1 MKRTKSG
8 LYIRIFSFLLAL
20 IAAVS
25 VFTGCAQK
33 VGSYSVDSRTVVT
46 VSGFDVSFDEY
57 KYFYYNHMMDL
68 KNEGVTDFDNAEN
81 IQMIKDRVETSLRK
95 KYTVMTLI
103 KEYKISLEP
112 DDEEDINDSVSG
124 YIYEQGGERAF
135 RDWLSE
141 SRMTGDVFRDMMAYT
156 FFYDVYLR
164 ELLMTG
170 YENIIKMDDAS
181 IKQDVLDNFYRY
193 TQIYIAFE
201 EGDDYVKNGEK
212 MNEIYA
218 KLENGESFYQLAL
231 DYSEWNI
238 DAEKGVYST
247 AGEKLWNIEKAAL
260 ALENGEYS
268 GVIRSTEGHHI
279 VMRLP
284 LEESYI
290 NANLEELELPSFTRR
305 YHEFIDSKA
314 KDAEVKY
321 NKYYDTLT
329 HEMLTSYPKV

>member
-1 MKRTKSG
+1 MKNKIS
-8 LYIRIFSFLLAL
+8 LLCRIFSFLLAL
-20 IAAVS
+20 MAAVS
-25 VFTGCAQK
+25 LLAGCAQK
-33 VGSYSVDSRTVVT
+33 VGSYTVNGRTVVT
-46 VSGFDVSFDEY
+46 VNGFDVSFDEY

-68 KNEGVTDFDNAEN
+68 KNEGVTDFSVSEN
-81 IQMIKDRVETSLRK
+81 VQKIKDRVENSLK
-95 KYTVMTLI
+95 TKYTVMSLI
-103 KEYKISLEP
+103 DEYKIALEP
-112 DDEEDINDSVSG
+112 GDEEDINESVSG
-124 YIYEQGGERAF
+124 YIYEQGGEDKFRA
-135 RDWLSE
+135 WLSE
-141 SRMTGDVFRDMMAYT
+141 SRMTGDVFRDMMEYT

-201 EGDDYVKNGEK
+201 EGDDYVKNGEE
-212 MNEIYA
+212 MNKIYE

-247 AGEKLWNIEKAAL
+247 TGEKLWNIEKAAL
-260 ALENGEYS
+260 ALENGQYS
-268 GVIRSTEGHHI
+268 EVIRSTEGHHI

-290 NANLEELELPSFTRR
+290 DKNIDELELPSFTRR
-305 YHEFIDSKA
+305 YHEYIKSVADKS
-314 KDAEVKY
+314 EVKY
-321 NKYYDTLT
+321 NKYYDTVT
-329 HEMLTSYPKV
+329 HEMLTEYPTV